1 MRNNQILQ
9 RSATANSRALK
20 MQAWGDPP
28 PPGRSL
34 TLPDNLPSV
43 VQLRQLHGLPP
54 LQSAIMF
61 LNGSRTM
68 CYANGGTNAILA
80 PISINEFL
88 GQLPPTEIGLV
99 KRLRLLSL
107 TPPGQELL
115 KANNTTNMTKSIYS
129 QGASMQSATGWS
141 KMFQR
146 A

>member
-43 VQLRQLHGLPP
+43 VQLRQLHSLPP
-54 LQSAIMF
+54 RQSAIMF
-61 LNGSRTM
+61 LNGTRTM
-68 CYANGGTNAILA
+68 CYANGGTNTILA

-88 GQLPPTEIGLV
+88 GRLPPTVSGLV

-107 TPPGQELL
+107 TPPGQVR
-115 KANNTTNMTKSIYS
+115 KQQNNYDKDNYS
-129 QGASMQSATGWS
+129 RGASMQSATG
-141 KMFQR
+141 
-146 A
+146 